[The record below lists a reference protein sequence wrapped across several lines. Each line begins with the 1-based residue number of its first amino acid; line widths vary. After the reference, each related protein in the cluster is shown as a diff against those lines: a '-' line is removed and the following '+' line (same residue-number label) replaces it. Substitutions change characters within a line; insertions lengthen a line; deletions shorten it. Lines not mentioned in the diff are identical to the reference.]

1 MSQLSHQQQPNVFG
15 NNALVIDP
23 AKIVKKGL
31 LYKKGNLFK
40 RYKDQYL
47 FYLEDPCYLKY
58 GKKDKP
64 LSSYVDLTQASIQV
78 NNKNKTKFK
87 VVTPKNT
94 VSLRAESASER
105 EQWITAI
112 KSLIGSIGNREE
124 FVFEIEDSMIESS
137 RAAGKP

>member
-1 MSQLSHQQQPNVFG
+1 M
-15 NNALVIDP
+15 
-23 AKIVKKGL
+23 
-31 LYKKGNLFK
+31 
-40 RYKDQYL
+40 
-47 FYLEDPCYLKY
+47 
-58 GKKDKP
+58 
-64 LSSYVDLTQASIQV
+64 